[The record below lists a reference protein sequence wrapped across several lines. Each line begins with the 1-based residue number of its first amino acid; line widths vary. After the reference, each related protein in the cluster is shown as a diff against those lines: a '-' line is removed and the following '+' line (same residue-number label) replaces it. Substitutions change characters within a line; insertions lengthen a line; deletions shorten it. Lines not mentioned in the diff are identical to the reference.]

1 MRESLEA
8 NSHKIRNLPEIENA
22 DITDE
27 MDSYISDGEDI
38 ECTHLSLS
46 EYDDMGDPEYSCE
59 YCGANFWNA
68 EKNKGKSTRNMLKYT
83 LCCKSGNVVLP
94 MMKKPPRILRDL
106 IYGRD
111 RRSSHFVDNIRSYN
125 SMFSFTSMGGKI
137 DKSVNRGGSP
147 PIFRLNGQNHHS
159 IGSLLP
165 RDGQKAKF
173 LQMYIQDPHIEIV
186 SRIEAVRS
194 TDVKELHSEIVSD
207 LRDMLDK
214 HNVFAKSFRMARDRL
229 KENDC
234 VDIKMRLIGRR
245 RVDGRQYNL
254 PQQDEVAALIKGD
267 IIQDRLERDVIVETK
282 SGCLKRVNHLNASFL
297 GLQYPLLFPYGQDG
311 YREDVPLTRVSTSSS
326 IKKRKNVSIRQFF
339 AYRIQERARESS
351 YILRCRRLFQ
361 QFLVDGCTMIET
373 ARLTYI
379 RTHQQELRSELYC
392 GLRDAHGR
400 GETDPA
406 KLGKLIVLPETFTGG
421 ARNMMQNYQDA
432 MAICRWAGYPELF
445 ITFTCNPK
453 WPEITRFCQHRGL
466 QPVDRPDIICRVFK
480 MKLDMLINDIKKKQI
495 FGETKAVIYTIE
507 FQKRGLP
514 HAHILLFM
522 AQKEK
527 NLTAE
532 KIDQIICA
540 EIPDENT
547 DLAYY
552 NVVSDL
558 MIHGPCGAA
567 NKNSPCMDKEKCT
580 KLFPKKFVENTYI
593 DKSGYA
599 VYRRRNNGR
608 TVEKSGVLLD
618 SRYVIPHNRFLIM
631 KYGAHINVEWCNQHR
646 SIKYLFKYIN
656 KGNDRITVAFAKSAD
671 TNLNVVV
678 DEINQYYDCRYVSA
692 CEAVW
697 RMLGFQIH
705 YRDVSV
711 ERLSFHLPGQ
721 QVVVYHESD
730 EVGQVVERCTVK
742 CSKFVAWFKAN
753 EKYPEARELTYAQLP
768 SYFTW
773 RQKTREWVPRHQRKC
788 VGRLYFVRPGTGER
802 FYLRLLL
809 NHVRG
814 PRCFED
820 IRTFDGVVYDTFR
833 EVCYARG
840 LLDDDKE
847 YVDGIVEASHW
858 ASEHSLRNLFVTLL
872 ASDCLDRPETLW
884 QKCWEYLS
892 ADIENNY
899 KRNLNNPDVQLTEE
913 QIKNYALVE
922 IEKIL
927 RQRGKSL
934 RDYESMPYPD
944 ITYFAVCVGFIIWLY
959 NPLLMI
965 FESYSSC

>member
-1 MRESLEA
+1 MRWIPTYLMA
-8 NSHKIRNLPEIENA
+8 KILNVLIFHFQSMMTWEIHN
-22 DITDE
+22 
-27 MDSYISDGEDI
+27 
-38 ECTHLSLS
+38 
-46 EYDDMGDPEYSCE
+46 
-59 YCGANFWNA
+59 
-68 EKNKGKSTRNMLKYT
+68 TRA
-83 LCCKSGNVVLP
+83 SIVVLIFG
-94 MMKKPPRILRDL
+94 MLRRIKM

-137 DKSVNRGGSP
+137 DKSINRGGSP
-147 PIFRLNGQNHHS
+147 PIFRLNGQNHYS

-194 TDVKELHSEIVSD
+194 TNVKELHSEIVSD
-207 LRDMLDK
+207 MRDMLDK

-267 IIQDRLERDVIVETK
+267 IIQDRLERDVIVEMN
-282 SGCLKRVNHLNASFL
+282 SGCLKRVSHLNASFL

-339 AYRIQERARESS
+339 AYRVQERARESS

-361 QFLVDGCTMIET
+361 QFLVDGYTMIET

-406 KLGKLIVLPETFTGG
+406 KLGKLIVLPETFTSG

-599 VYRRRNNGR
+599 VYRRRNNWR

-618 SRYVIPHNRFLIM
+618 SRYVIPHNRFLLM

-697 RMLGFQIH
+697 RMLGFKIH

-711 ERLSFHLPGQ
+711 ERLSFHLPVQ

-814 PRCFED
+814 
-820 IRTFDGVVYDTFR
+820 RTTR
-833 EVCYARG
+833 
-840 LLDDDKE
+840 
-847 YVDGIVEASHW
+847 IWS
-858 ASEHSLRNLFVTLL
+858 N
-872 ASDCLDRPETLW
+872 SD
-884 QKCWEYLS
+884 
-892 ADIENNY
+892 
-899 KRNLNNPDVQLTEE
+899 
-913 QIKNYALVE
+913 QI
-922 IEKIL
+922 
-927 RQRGKSL
+927 
-934 RDYESMPYPD
+934 
-944 ITYFAVCVGFIIWLY
+944 
-959 NPLLMI
+959 
-965 FESYSSC
+965 

>member
-1 MRESLEA
+1 M
-8 NSHKIRNLPEIENA
+8 KI
-22 DITDE
+22 TK
-27 MDSYISDGEDI
+27 M
-38 ECTHLSLS
+38 
-46 EYDDMGDPEYSCE
+46 
-59 YCGANFWNA
+59 
-68 EKNKGKSTRNMLKYT
+68 
-83 LCCKSGNVVLP
+83 
-94 MMKKPPRILRDL
+94 PRILG
-106 IYGRD
+106 Y
-111 RRSSHFVDNIRSYN
+111 YN
-125 SMFSFTSMGGKI
+125 
-137 DKSVNRGGSP
+137 
-147 PIFRLNGQNHHS
+147 
-159 IGSLLP
+159 
-165 RDGQKAKF
+165 
-173 LQMYIQDPHIEIV
+173 
-186 SRIEAVRS
+186 
-194 TDVKELHSEIVSD
+194 
-207 LRDMLDK
+207 
-214 HNVFAKSFRMARDRL
+214 
-229 KENDC
+229 
-234 VDIKMRLIGRR
+234 
-245 RVDGRQYNL
+245 
-254 PQQDEVAALIKGD
+254 EVATLIKGD
-267 IIQDRLERDVIVETK
+267 IIQDRLERDVIVEAK
-282 SGCLKRVNHLNASFL
+282 GGCLKRVNHLNASFL

-361 QFLVDGCTMIET
+361 QFLVDGYTMIET

-400 GETDPA
+400 GET

-453 WPEITRFCQHRGL
+453 WPEITRFYQHRGL

-527 NLTAE
+527 NLIVE

-580 KLFPKKFVENTYI
+580 KHFPKKFVENTYI
-593 DKSGYA
+593 NKSGYA

-711 ERLSFHLPGQ
+711 ERLSFHLP
-721 QVVVYHESD
+721 
-730 EVGQVVERCTVK
+730 VK
-742 CSKFVAWFKAN
+742 CIKFVAWFKAN

-788 VGRLYFVRPGTGER
+788 VGRLYFVRPGTGDR

-814 PRCFED
+814 PRFFED

-847 YVDGIVEASHW
+847 YVDGIVEA
-858 ASEHSLRNLFVTLL
+858 VIG
-872 ASDCLDRPETLW
+872 PETLW

-899 KRNLNNPDVQLTEE
+899 KRNLNNSDVQLTEE

-944 ITYFAVCVGFIIWLY
+944 ITYFAAPDNLLISDELNYDTVSLAEEHDGLVSNLTDEQRGVYNMIMTAVDGNNGGVFFLY
-959 NPLLMI
+959 GHGGCNTPKTLRAYYSAEGSNPL
-965 FESYSSC
+965 ESTRLNHINDDRSRNNHTRPDNPTLNNL